1 MWSFVSII
9 HDLPKSVFKIDL
21 KKVID
26 EEKHGITP
34 LCSYTY
40 QVVFKW
46 ISNLNN
52 IYLEAY
58 SLNKRNMNINEELKF
73 SEIQ

>member
-34 LCSYTY
+34 LCNYTY
-40 QVVFKW
+40 QVVFK
-46 ISNLNN
+46 
-52 IYLEAY
+52 
-58 SLNKRNMNINEELKF
+58 
-73 SEIQ
+73 